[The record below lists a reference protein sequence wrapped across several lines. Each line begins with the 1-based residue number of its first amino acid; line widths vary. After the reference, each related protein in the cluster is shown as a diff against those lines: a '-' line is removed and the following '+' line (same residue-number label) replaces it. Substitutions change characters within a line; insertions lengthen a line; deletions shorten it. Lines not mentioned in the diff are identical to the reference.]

1 MSTRNKEI
9 NKMIKHKSAII
20 NQLFYAEVNALVKK
34 FNKIN
39 EYEVNEIEEIFEQV
53 KHEDTKS
60 YLINNTNKLSEV
72 IKENRNRNLK
82 QGEIELF
89 SWINEEIEEI
99 RIHKASEYY
108 EELEIVD
115 YIEIGEYLI
124 QKEGCNLKEYANEVL
139 EERLKDE
146 FWVDTLF
153 TKDDVVEM
161 WVNETTKEEAI
172 EQILESNDIEE
183 VLGLEPQ
190 YAFSIND
197 TDYKYSYIEE

>member
-1 MSTRNKEI
+1 
-9 NKMIKHKSAII
+9 MIKHKSAII

-72 IKENRNRNLK
+72 IKENRNRKLK

-99 RIHKASEYY
+99 RIHKAKEYY

-115 YIEIGEYLI
+115 YIEIGECLI
-124 QKEGCNLKEYANEVL
+124 YKEGCNLKEYANEVL

-172 EQILESNDIEE
+172 EQMLESNDIEE

-197 TDYKYSYIEE
+197 IDYKYSYIEE

>member
-1 MSTRNKEI
+1 
-9 NKMIKHKSAII
+9 MIKHKSAII

-72 IKENRNRNLK
+72 IKENRNRKLK

-124 QKEGCNLKEYANEVL
+124 YKEGCNLKEYANEVL

>member
-1 MSTRNKEI
+1 M
-9 NKMIKHKSAII
+9 
-20 NQLFYAEVNALVKK
+20 
-34 FNKIN
+34 
-39 EYEVNEIEEIFEQV
+39 
-53 KHEDTKS
+53 
-60 YLINNTNKLSEV
+60 
-72 IKENRNRNLK
+72 
-82 QGEIELF
+82 
-89 SWINEEIEEI
+89 
-99 RIHKASEYY
+99 IHKASEYY
-108 EELEIVD
+108 EVLEIVD

-124 QKEGCNLKEYANEVL
+124 YKEGCNLKEYANEVL

>member
-1 MSTRNKEI
+1 
-9 NKMIKHKSAII
+9 MIKHKSAII

-124 QKEGCNLKEYANEVL
+124 YKEGCNLKEYANEVL

>member
-1 MSTRNKEI
+1 
-9 NKMIKHKSAII
+9 MIKHKSAII

-53 KHEDTKS
+53 KHEDTKL

-72 IKENRNRNLK
+72 IKENRNRKLK

-124 QKEGCNLKEYANEVL
+124 YKEGCNLKEYANEVL